1 MIVISHADID
11 RMYVARDVDGLIRA
25 LTTAESKDVRQLAAK
40 ALGELGD
47 PRATEPLIR
56 ALRDRDILRT
66 EVAVSLGQMGVPAV
80 EVLIQAMAD
89 PEIRWGAVTALGA
102 IGDKR
107 AIEHIINV
115 CTSVDSLLRGAA
127 VIALGR
133 IGGNRAVE
141 TLIYVAEKEE
151 GFGIRRFA
159 IEALG
164 EIGGASAREALV
176 RATKHPDA
184 STREAAEEA
193 LKKIEIGDAE
203 AAVPQPAADQATHTE
218 LALASVRCDGLYQ
231 SESSGEYSYFLRFLE
246 DGTVRS
252 ISAAGKADQVFRWWD
267 KDPFKGS
274 SGTYVIEGSEI
285 KFSVRSSSG
294 VVDYEGEIQAQGE
307 SLLLQSYSHIN
318 SHRAKNT
325 FWFVP
330 VLVS

>member
-1 MIVISHADID
+1 M
-11 RMYVARDVDGLIRA
+11 
-25 LTTAESKDVRQLAAK
+25 
-40 ALGELGD
+40 
-47 PRATEPLIR
+47 
-56 ALRDRDILRT
+56 
-66 EVAVSLGQMGVPAV
+66 
-80 EVLIQAMAD
+80 
-89 PEIRWGAVTALGA
+89 
-102 IGDKR
+102 
-107 AIEHIINV
+107 
-115 CTSVDSLLRGAA
+115 
-127 VIALGR
+127 
-133 IGGNRAVE
+133 
-141 TLIYVAEKEE
+141 
-151 GFGIRRFA
+151 
-159 IEALG
+159 
-164 EIGGASAREALV
+164 
-176 RATKHPDA
+176 
-184 STREAAEEA
+184 
-193 LKKIEIGDAE
+193 
-203 AAVPQPAADQATHTE
+203 
-218 LALASVRCDGLYQ
+218 ASVRCDGLYQ